1 LYAAKNDLIE
11 IDIDNLNISV
21 VSSWI

>member
-1 LYAAKNDLIE
+1 LYATKNDLIE